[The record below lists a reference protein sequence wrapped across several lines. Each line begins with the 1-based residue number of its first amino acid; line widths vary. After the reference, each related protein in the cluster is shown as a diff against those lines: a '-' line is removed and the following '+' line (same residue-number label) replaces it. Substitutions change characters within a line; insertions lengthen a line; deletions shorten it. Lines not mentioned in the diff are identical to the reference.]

1 MRFPPSARFAL
12 SFCVLGASLG
22 ASSAAHAIGFELGGG
37 VGADFNA
44 GADTL
49 LELEFD
55 DGGNQEIKAGNGV
68 SLFVA
73 GGPLFFES
81 FPHKLQLEL
90 SLGVK
95 FSTMQP
101 TSNADLSFV
110 RFPLELLGFYRN
122 DDWHFRVGG
131 GAVLH
136 MGNSLTGS
144 GALSDLDVDLDN
156 ALGGI
161 VQADFVY
168 EAWFIGMRYTAL
180 SYTANGAE
188 DSAAANSLGVTLG
201 YMYRF
206 ANE

>member
-1 MRFPPSARFAL
+1 MRLPPKRSLAISIGLF
-12 SFCVLGASLG
+12 SSLG
-22 ASSAAHAIGFELGGG
+22 LSTSAHAVTFELGGG
-37 VGADFNA
+37 LGADFNA

-55 DGGNQEIKAGNGV
+55 DGDTQEIKAGNGV
-68 SLFVA
+68 SLFAA
-73 GGPLFFES
+73 GGPTFFED
-81 FPHKLQLEL
+81 HQHQVQLVL

-95 FSTMQP
+95 LSTMQP
-101 TSNADLSFV
+101 TTNADLTFV

-131 GAVLH
+131 GAAFH

-168 EAWFIGMRYTAL
+168 DGWFIGMRYTAL
-180 SYTANGAE
+180 SYTANGADE
-188 DSAAANSLGVTLG
+188 PAAANSIGASLG
-201 YMYRF
+201 YAYSF
-206 ANE
+206 SKE